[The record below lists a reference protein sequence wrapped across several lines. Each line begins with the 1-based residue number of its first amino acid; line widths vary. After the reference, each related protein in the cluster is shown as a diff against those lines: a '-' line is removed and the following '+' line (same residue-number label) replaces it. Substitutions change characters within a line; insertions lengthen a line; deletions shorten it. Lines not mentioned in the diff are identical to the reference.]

1 MYLLPFGLISLAIVI
16 FDFIT
21 KQIVLKNMHLGQS
34 IPLWKNVFHL
44 TFVKNEGASFGMMQ
58 GGRWFF
64 VVITVALIAYLLYYI
79 LKNKERNK
87 LFLLAA
93 TFIIGGG
100 MGNLIDRIM
109 TGKVVDFFDFC
120 LINFAIFNVADC
132 FVVIGAVLAIIY
144 FFIEEIKGKKNG
156 RN

>member
-93 TFIIGGG
+93 AFIIGGG

-132 FVVIGAVLAIIY
+132 FVVVGAVLAIIY